1 MTVRQRIKEQLKTI
15 PKSVLEGGVMTASL
29 WKAKAEKANKLVAQP
44 RASDR
49 ELEMVLFDL
58 MNFK

>member
-1 MTVRQRIKEQLKTI
+1 MSLRQRIKEQLKTV
-15 PKSVLEGGVMTASL
+15 PRSVIEGGVMTASL

-49 ELEMVLFDL
+49 ELELALYDL

>member
-1 MTVRQRIKEQLKTI
+1 MSLRQRIKEQLKTV
-15 PKSVLEGGVMTASL
+15 PRSVIDGGVMTASL

-49 ELEMVLFDL
+49 ELESALYDL